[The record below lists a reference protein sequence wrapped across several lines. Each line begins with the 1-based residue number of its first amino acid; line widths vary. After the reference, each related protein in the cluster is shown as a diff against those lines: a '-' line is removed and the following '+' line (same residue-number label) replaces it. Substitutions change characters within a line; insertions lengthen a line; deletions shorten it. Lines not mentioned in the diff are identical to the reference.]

1 MSEGDTLRL
10 DRVTAGEALYRV
22 ISTLTERRPIDDILA
37 EILSQ
42 TRAMLDAAETYIL
55 LKVGDQL
62 AIRAADGLV
71 CGPRARGRLNI
82 GEGIEG
88 LTAETEQAI
97 VAPSLKT
104 DRRNVDPFDRPRPV
118 GSMVAVPLVL
128 RGHLLGVLTSTRR
141 TAGRFAM
148 VELWWLEVFG
158 GLIASLIASDQAY
171 RAQERRAR
179 QAEALLALSTG
190 DELPAVSNQTVAEI
204 ARALGYDRSGI
215 LLLDDSGTNFDHT
228 VFSGAEVDL
237 TLPTRLP
244 VAEVEQL
251 RALLPGERSLTCR
264 DVAADPNLSGLDLLR
279 GIHCFIAAPIRI
291 GAELRGIVYV
301 GSVAIGSLD
310 GDEAFLELV
319 ATRIGLLLE
328 RAELRERQREI
339 ELQQVQMETRQEFLG
354 IVSHELKTPVA
365 VMQAYTE
372 LLLRRAERGSRNSE
386 IDILRRMSDQAERML
401 AMIEQLLDLRRM
413 EAGLLTLEV
422 SHFDLSE
429 VVRRLAHEIELA
441 SGSHR
446 IVVDSP
452 GRILV
457 RADRRRIEE
466 VVTNLLDNATKYSP
480 KGSTIRV
487 SLARENVDTPQEA
500 ALLEVRDE
508 GPGVAEGDRERVFDR
523 FYQSS
528 GHLHKGRTGLG
539 LGLYISRELVRRH
552 GGDVWL
558 ADKVPGAS
566 FYVRLPVE
574 GPAAYDS

>member
-1 MSEGDTLRL
+1 MSEAETPRL

-22 ISTLTERRPIDDILA
+22 IRTLTERRPIDDILA
-37 EILSQ
+37 EILGQ

-62 AIRAADGLV
+62 TVRAADGLV
-71 CGPRARGRLNI
+71 SGPAARGRLNL

-88 LTAETEQAI
+88 LAAATGEAI
-97 VAPSLKT
+97 TAPSLKS
-104 DRRNVDPFDRPRPV
+104 DPRHVDPFARLRPV

-128 RGHLLGVLTSTRR
+128 RGHLLGVLASTRR
-141 TAGRFAM
+141 PAGRFAT

-179 QAEALLALSTG
+179 QAEALLALSSG
-190 DELPAVSNQTVAEI
+190 DDLPAVSNQTVAEI

-215 LLLDDSGTNFDHT
+215 LLLEASRTVYEHT
-228 VFSGAEVDL
+228 VFTGAEVDH
-237 TLPTRLP
+237 TLPARVTL
-244 VAEVEQL
+244 AEVEPL
-251 RALLPGERSLTCR
+251 RALLPGDRSLTCR
-264 DVAADPNLSGLDLLR
+264 DVAADPNLSGLKLLR
-279 GIHCFIAAPIRI
+279 EIHCFIAAPIRV
-291 GAELRGIVYV
+291 GTELRGIVYV
-301 GSVAIGSLD
+301 GSAAIGSLD

-339 ELQQVQMETRQEFLG
+339 ELQQIQMEARQEFLG
-354 IVSHELKTPVA
+354 TVSHELKTPVA

-372 LLLRRAERGSRNSE
+372 VLLRRAERGGRGSE

-401 AMIEQLLDLRRM
+401 GMIEQLLDLRRLA
-413 EAGLLTLEV
+413 AGLLALEV

-429 VVRRLAHEIELA
+429 TVRRLAHEIELA

-446 IVVDSP
+446 IVVDLP
-452 GRILV
+452 GRVLV

-466 VVTNLLDNATKYSP
+466 VMTNLLDNAVKYSP
-480 KGSTIRV
+480 RDSTIRV
-487 SLARENVDTPQEA
+487 TLTREHPDTPREA

-508 GPGVAEGDRERVFDR
+508 GPGVAEGERERIFER
-523 FYQSS
+523 FYQAP
-528 GHLHKGRTGLG
+528 GRLHKGHTGLG
-539 LGLYISRELVRRH
+539 LGLFISRELVRRH
-552 GGDVWL
+552 GG
-558 ADKVPGAS
+558 
-566 FYVRLPVE
+566 
-574 GPAAYDS
+574 